1 MDSIIKLLPDNI
13 ANQIAAGE
21 VIQRPASV
29 VKELVE
35 NAVDAGASDIRILIK
50 DAGRTL
56 IQVVD
61 NGKGMAPMDARMA
74 FERHATSKIRSA
86 DDLFQLTT
94 LGFRGEALP
103 SIAAVSEVTLQTRTA
118 DAERG
123 IKLVL
128 EGSKEVSREETV
140 CAPGSNFQIRRLFYN
155 VPARRKF
162 LKSDETEFRHILS
175 EVQNVAAVRPGIS
188 FTLEHNDQTVLTLTA
203 SVLRERVLG
212 LFGRSRLS
220 GALLPVE
227 AESPLVTVR
236 GFVTRTS
243 HTRKR
248 GAGQYFFA
256 NERYMR
262 HPYFHRM
269 VLNAYGNMIPKGEQP
284 EYFLYLSVDPSAI
297 DVNIS
302 PTKTEIKFAEE
313 ADIGS
318 ILFSAV
324 RKVLMTGNA
333 LPSLDFT
340 DHPEERIEIPVAK
353 PRDPA
358 LIGEPPVVS
367 PFVEVTSALNAP
379 VTSPRPVSTMPD
391 LSVWQDFNAD
401 YERRR
406 ASATPKRQNLSGAFE
421 EIVSSTITKSFP
433 EPVLMEPYAVT
444 VYDGSICLVHLPRAQ
459 FQIAYH
465 SVKKALRAGDALS
478 GTLLF
483 PALVE
488 LGAREASLVKEYSDE
503 LASVG
508 FDISPMGSSTYSVN
522 AVPAGSPAGSEEE
535 LLLSV
540 LEECASTG
548 RSSEE
553 VLMDKIVQK
562 VVSYRVRSASF
573 PASSMMAHELLK
585 QLFLLPD
592 YLVTASGRTIV
603 SFLTPKELQTRFK

>member
-367 PFVEVTSALNAP
+367 PFVEVTSVLNAP

-503 LASVG
+503 LAGVG